1 MDYSDYSPDAGP
13 TGYRVL
19 IASSEAHPL
28 VKTGG
33 LGDVA
38 ASLPMALRDLGHD
51 ARLILPAY
59 PSAKKQVRE
68 LKHLM
73 DLRLGGAVGSV
84 QLLGGM
90 LPDRDLPVYL
100 VDAPAYFCRVG
111 NPYTDVSGRDWGDN
125 PERFLLFGRIVAHM
139 ALGLPPLD
147 WRPDILH
154 CNDWQTGMAPAL
166 LHDREDRPA
175 TVFTIHNLAY
185 QGVFDRGTFDRLHLP
200 GSLWSVSGLE
210 FHQRMSFIKGGIVFS
225 DRVNTVSPRY
235 ADEVRT
241 PRFGCGLDGLLRQLG
256 GRFRGIL
263 NGIDYRIWNP
273 ADDPALPQAYDTDHV
288 HLKGENKLALQQQ
301 FGLPRDERAFV
312 LGHVGRL
319 VEQKGV
325 DLIIDILPRLV
336 ADGQVQLVMQG
347 AGDRALEQA
356 LQEVAGRHPDRVS
369 VFVGYDETR
378 AHLIEAGS
386 DAFLMPSRFEPCGLN
401 QMYSLRYGTVPIVH
415 NTGGLADTVVDVGD
429 GALAAGTA
437 TGFLFDDPNPDG
449 LWYAVEQAL
458 RLHREHPEQWR
469 ALVLAGMRKDLSW
482 QASARHYLDFY
493 AEAIGAR
500 EPFPAAATG

>member
-147 WRPDILH
+147 WRPAVSY
-154 CNDWQTGMAPAL
+154 T
-166 LHDREDRPA
+166 
-175 TVFTIHNLAY
+175 
-185 QGVFDRGTFDRLHLP
+185 HL
-200 GSLWSVSGLE
+200 
-210 FHQRMSFIKGGIVFS
+210 
-225 DRVNTVSPRY
+225 
-235 ADEVRT
+235 
-241 PRFGCGLDGLLRQLG
+241 
-256 GRFRGIL
+256 
-263 NGIDYRIWNP
+263 
-273 ADDPALPQAYDTDHV
+273 
-288 HLKGENKLALQQQ
+288 
-301 FGLPRDERAFV
+301 
-312 LGHVGRL
+312 
-319 VEQKGV
+319 
-325 DLIIDILPRLV
+325 
-336 ADGQVQLVMQG
+336 
-347 AGDRALEQA
+347 
-356 LQEVAGRHPDRVS
+356 
-369 VFVGYDETR
+369 R
-378 AHLIEAGS
+378 AHE
-386 DAFLMPSRFEPCGLN
+386 
-401 QMYSLRYGTVPIVH
+401 T
-415 NTGGLADTVVDVGD
+415 
-429 GALAAGTA
+429 
-437 TGFLFDDPNPDG
+437 
-449 LWYAVEQAL
+449 
-458 RLHREHPEQWR
+458 
-469 ALVLAGMRKDLSW
+469 
-482 QASARHYLDFY
+482 
-493 AEAIGAR
+493 
-500 EPFPAAATG
+500 